1 MLLGLLL
8 RLLVWRPGI
17 SSVVIAMS
25 SLDRDSDVRYRGEGG
40 RRGKSG

>member
-1 MLLGLLL
+1 MDLLGLVHMLLELLL

-25 SLDRDSDVRYRGEGG
+25 SSNSDSDVR
-40 RRGKSG
+40 